1 VTGPISRANMPM
13 QTTIMSQER
22 PSGVTAVAALCL
34 VVALAALTL
43 AVLLAVHAVPL
54 SSGAFLV
61 GGGLE
66 QLGPIAFLLYAAIM
80 IALAVALWRHWR
92 WARRI
97 TIAVAVIGIVMAV
110 PGLSS
115 AVMDSRIFAIG
126 REGLQIMIRVIV
138 VYYLSQEP
146 VKEWFAAR

>member
-1 VTGPISRANMPM
+1 M
-13 QTTIMSQER
+13 QTPVISQDG
-22 PSGVTAVAALCL
+22 PVGVRAIVAVCVMA
-34 VVALAALTL
+34 ALAALVF

-54 SSGAFLV
+54 SSGAFLI

-66 QLGPIAFLLYAAIM
+66 QLGLIAFLLYAALM
-80 IALAVALWRHWR
+80 FVLAVALWSRWP

-97 TIAVAVIGIVMAV
+97 AILVAAIGVAMAV

-115 AVMDSRIFAIG
+115 AVMDSRILAIA

-146 VKEWFAAR
+146 VKDWFAAG